1 MALIH
6 GSLHSMKLLPMTFK
20 IIFLPNFPRTGES
33 VEEEMR
39 QLMRHGS
46 RVRTH
51 GLRNPLCRPDE
62 LLWSMLSDGGT
73 DERREPAG
81 SVETGWKQ

>member
-1 MALIH
+1 
-6 GSLHSMKLLPMTFK
+6 MTFK
-20 IIFLPNFPRTGES
+20 IIFLPDSPYTDES

-62 LLWSMLSDGGT
+62 LLWSMLTDGGT
-73 DERREPAG
+73 DERWEPAG